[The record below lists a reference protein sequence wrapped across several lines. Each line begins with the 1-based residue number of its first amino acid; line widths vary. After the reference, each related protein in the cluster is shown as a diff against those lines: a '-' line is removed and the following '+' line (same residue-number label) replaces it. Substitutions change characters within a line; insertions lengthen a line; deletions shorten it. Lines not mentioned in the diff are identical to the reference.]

1 MHPEYLIVFDG
12 ECILCNRFVQSILKH
27 DRKGQFYFCTFQKLP
42 QTISRKGLQQP
53 LQESVSYLRKQ
64 QWHQKSTAI
73 LLINR
78 DLSGRWHWSQLGWFV
93 PRFLRD
99 ICYVLVAKNRYKWFG
114 KRASCYIPNKAER
127 ARFIE

>member
-27 DRKGQFYFCTFQKLP
+27 DRKGQFYFCAFQKLP

-73 LLINR
+73 LLIHR
-78 DLSGRWHWSQLGWFV
+78 DLYGRWHWSQLGWLV
-93 PRFLRD
+93 PRFLRN

-114 KRASCYIPNKAER
+114 KRACCYIPSTAER